1 MRSVLVSSLVVGN
14 CVGLQLTG
22 SENNRVVKLSR
33 DDPVVEVKAND
44 TANPANGTAPVTVDL
59 KTETETV
66 KLPAEP
72 IKTVY
77 FVQAMKEAKD
87 KPCTREYAAGAARPG
102 VPCFSEVSK
111 YPYKTETKEYVDL
124 GERTKRAL
132 EGKVIVLLRSLGLL
146 NLLF

>member
-14 CVGLQLTG
+14 CIGLQLTG

-33 DDPVVEVKAND
+33 DDPVVELKAND
-44 TANPANGTAPVTVDL
+44 TAHPANGTAPVTVDL
-59 KTETETV
+59 KTETQTV

-77 FVQAMKEAKD
+77 FGQAMKEAKD
-87 KPCTREYAAGAARPG
+87 KPCTREYATGAARPG

-111 YPYKTETKEYVDL
+111 YPYKTETKVYVDL

-132 EGKVIVLLRSLGLL
+132 EGKVIFLLRSLGLL